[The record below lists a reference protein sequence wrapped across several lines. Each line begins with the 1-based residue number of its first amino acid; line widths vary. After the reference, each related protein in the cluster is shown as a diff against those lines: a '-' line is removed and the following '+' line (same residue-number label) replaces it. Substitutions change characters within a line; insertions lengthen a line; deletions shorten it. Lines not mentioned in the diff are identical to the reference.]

1 MAELPLQAAHFA
13 ALSEDFYAR
22 VKPEPLRGLHW
33 VAQNRSLADEL
44 GLPDGFFGQDGVLAA
59 LGGSA
64 EQYAVPPLAGV
75 YAGHQFGVYMPRL
88 GDGRAVLLGAAD
100 DRNGVR
106 QEWQLKGAGKTPF
119 SRFAD
124 GRAVLR
130 SSVREYLC
138 SEAMHGLG
146 IPTTRALALVGA
158 ENPVYREQA
167 ETAAVLTR
175 IAPCFI
181 RFGHFEYFYHRNQHD
196 KVRELADFLLAHYFP
211 GLQTADEPYLALF
224 AEIQRRTAELFAAWQ
239 AVGFCH
245 GVLNTDN
252 LSVLGLTIDYGPFGF
267 LDAYDRRHVP
277 NTSDREG
284 RYAYQAQPFIAH
296 WNLSR
301 LAACFLPLCAQ
312 SSLQA
317 AVDGFPEQFRAA
329 YLAKMR
335 AKLGLQTADAGDEE
349 LMADMF
355 GALQGQHVDFSLFFR
370 ALAEVENAHE
380 APPPEALQRLFAE
393 GMNKTFALWLARYR
407 RRLRLENSCEAARK
421 SRMDAVNPLYV
432 LRNHLVQEAIEAAQ
446 NGNFKP
452 IARLENCLR
461 HPFSE
466 RAEYADLA
474 APPPE
479 WAKDICVSCSS

>member
-1 MAELPLQAAHFA
+1 MVLPLQVAHFA
-13 ALSEDFYAR
+13 ALPEDFYASVR
-22 VKPEPLRGLHW
+22 PEPLRGLHW
-33 VAQNRSLADEL
+33 VAQNRSLAADL
-44 GLPDGFFGQDGVLAA
+44 ALPEDFFGRNGVLQA

-64 EQYAVPPLAGV
+64 EQYAVQPLAGV
-75 YAGHQFGVYMPRL
+75 YAGHQFGVYVPRL

-100 DRNGVR
+100 DRRGVR

-181 RFGHFEYFYHRNQHD
+181 RFGHFEYFYHRRQYG

-211 GLQTADEPYLALF
+211 EIQTASEPYLALF

-284 RYAYQAQPFIAH
+284 RYAYQAQPFVAH

-301 LAACFLPLCAQ
+301 LAACFLPLCAE

-317 AVDGFPEQFRAA
+317 ALDGFPEQFRAA
-329 YLAKMR
+329 YLSKMR
-335 AKLGLQTADAGDEE
+335 VKLGLQTADAGDEE
-349 LMADMF
+349 LIADMF
-355 GALQGQHVDFSLFFR
+355 GALQGQNVDFTLFFR
-370 ALAEVENAHE
+370 VLAEVQAAHE
-380 APPPEALQRLFAE
+380 APPPLALQSLFSD
-393 GMNKTFALWLARYR
+393 GMSKTFALWLARYR
-407 RRLRLENSCEAARK
+407 RRLRAENRCAAERK
-421 SRMDAVNPLYV
+421 ESMNAVNPLYV
-432 LRNHLVQEAIEAAQ
+432 LRNHLAQQAVEAAQ
-446 NGNFKP
+446 NGDFTL
-452 IARLENCLR
+452 IGRLQNCLR
-461 HPFSE
+461 DPFTE
-466 RAEYADLA
+466 RAEYADFA